1 MATENKTEKTR
12 AAKMNAVASTPT
24 LYTELLIDGQLT
36 LGQGMPEAILN
47 PTSGETLVKV
57 TDASLDQLEQAIEA
71 AHRAFP
77 AWSRTTPAQRSSV
90 LLAIADAIDKRA
102 DSLARLEA
110 LNCGKPLH
118 LARHDDIPATA
129 DVFRFF
135 AGAVRCQQGQLA
147 GEYIPGHTSMVR
159 RDPVGVVASIAP
171 WNYPLMM
178 AAWKIAPALA
188 AGNTLVFKPSEHTPL
203 SILALAPALADILP
217 PGVINIVCGGGES
230 VGSHLVSHP
239 RVRMVSLTGD
249 IVTGQK
255 ILQAAARTL
264 KRTHLELGGKAP
276 VIVCNDADLD
286 AVVQGIRTHG
296 YYNAGQDCTAACRI
310 YAQAGIHDRLVA
322 ELGEAVASIRFARK
336 RDQDNEISPLISA
349 RQRDRVASF
358 VERAL
363 GQPHIERITGA
374 AVHSGPG
381 FYYQPTLLAGCK
393 QQDEIVQ
400 REVFGPVVTVTRFEQ
415 LEQAVDWAN
424 DSEYGLASSVWT
436 QNLDKAFQIA
446 NRLQYGCT
454 WINTHFML
462 ASEMP
467 HGGLKRSGYG
477 KDLSSDSLQD
487 YSVVRHIMARHG
499 QELG

>member
-1 MATENKTEKTR
+1 MAGIT
-12 AAKMNAVASTPT
+12 TP
-24 LYTELLIDGQLT
+24 LLSELLIDGQLVAGAG
-36 LGQGMPEAILN
+36 LAEPILN
-47 PTSGETLVKV
+47 PATGEVLTQIAG
-57 TDASLDQLEQAIEA
+57 ASAEQIEAAVLA
-71 AHRAFP
+71 AHRAF
-77 AWSRTTPAQRSSV
+77 AGWSRTTPQQRSLM
-90 LLAIADAIDKRA
+90 LLGIADAIEQRA
-102 DSLARLEA
+102 EPLAQLEA

-118 LARHDDIPATA
+118 LARQDDLSAA
-129 DVFRFF
+129 VDVFRFF
-135 AGAVRCQQGQLA
+135 AGAVRCQSGQLS
-147 GEYIPGHTSMVR
+147 GEYLPGYTSMVR
-159 RDPVGVVASIAP
+159 RDPIGVVASIAP

-203 SILALAPALADILP
+203 SILALAPVLAELLP
-217 PGVINIVCGGGES
+217 RGVINILCGGGEG

-239 RVRMVSLTGD
+239 KVRMVSLTGD

-255 ILQAAARTL
+255 ILQAAAKTL

-276 VIVCNDADLD
+276 VIVLNDADLQ
-286 AVVQGIRTHG
+286 AVIEGVRNYG

-322 ELGEAVASIRFARK
+322 ELGDAVSSLRFARK
-336 RDQDNEISPLISA
+336 HDADNEIGPLISA

-393 QQDEIVQ
+393 QSDEIVQ
-400 REVFGPVVTVTRFEQ
+400 REVFGPVVTITRFDEP
-415 LEQAVDWAN
+415 EQALDWAN

-436 QNLDKAFQIA
+436 QNLDKAMQIA
-446 NRLQYGCT
+446 ARLQYGCT
-454 WINTHFML
+454 WINSHFML

-487 YSVVRHIMARHG
+487 YSVARHIMARHG
-499 QELG
+499 QPLS

>member
-1 MATENKTEKTR
+1 MSQDTHVNKRTKKMTNAT
-12 AAKMNAVASTPT
+12 APVLHSA
-24 LYTELLIDGQLT
+24 LLIDGQLVA
-36 LGQGMPEAILN
+36 GQGARETILN
-47 PTSGETLVKV
+47 PATGETLCEIAE
-57 TDASLDQLEQAIEA
+57 ASLEQLEQAIA
-71 AHRAFP
+71 AARSAF
-77 AWSRTTPAQRSSV
+77 AGWSRTTPAQRSLV
-90 LLAIADAIDKRA
+90 LLQIADAIEQRSA
-102 DSLARLEA
+102 ELATLEA
-110 LNCGKPLH
+110 LNCGKPQH
-118 LARHDDIPATA
+118 LARNDDIPAA
-129 DVFRFF
+129 VDVFRFF
-135 AGAVRCQQGQLA
+135 AGAVRCQQGQLS
-147 GEYIPGHTSMVR
+147 GEYLPGHTSLVR
-159 RDPVGVVASIAP
+159 RDPLGVVASIAP

-178 AAWKIAPALA
+178 AAWKIAPAIA

-203 SILALAPALADILP
+203 SILALAPVLAELLP
-217 PGVINIVCGGGES
+217 RGVLNIICGAGET
-230 VGSHLVSHP
+230 VGSPLVSHP
-239 RVRMVSLTGD
+239 QVRMVSLTGD

-276 VIVCNDADLD
+276 LIVCNDADLA
-286 AVVQGIRTHG
+286 AVIQGVRSYG

-322 ELGEAVASIRFARK
+322 ELGDAVASLRFARK
-336 RDQDNEISPLISA
+336 KDSDNEIGPLISA

-363 GQPHIERITGA
+363 GQPHIERVTGA

-381 FYYQPTLLAGCK
+381 FYYQPTLLAGCR
-393 QQDEIVQ
+393 QNDEIVQ
-400 REVFGPVVTVTRFEQ
+400 REVFGPVVSVTRFDD
-415 LEQAVDWAN
+415 LSQAVDWAN

-436 QNLDKAFQIA
+436 QNLDKAMQIA

-454 WINTHFML
+454 WINTHFTL
-462 ASEMP
+462 VSEMP

-499 QELG
+499 TELS

>member
-1 MATENKTEKTR
+1 MDHD
-12 AAKMNAVASTPT
+12 AKKRRSPKMSVPT
-24 LYTELLIDGQLT
+24 LHSALLIDGQLVD
-36 LGQGMPEAILN
+36 GEGIAESIVN
-47 PTSGETLVKV
+47 PASGEVLTQIAE
-57 TDASLDQLEQAIEA
+57 ASLEQVEAAVVA
-71 AHRAFP
+71 AHRAFSS
-77 AWSRTTPAQRSSV
+77 WSRTTPAQRASA
-90 LLAIADAIDKRA
+90 LLAIADAIEQHA
-102 DSLARLEA
+102 DPLSRLEA

-118 LARHDDIPATA
+118 LAREDDLSATA

-147 GEYIPGHTSMVR
+147 GEYVPGHTSMVR

-188 AGNTLVFKPSEHTPL
+188 AGNTLIFKPSEHTPL
-203 SILALAPALADILP
+203 SILALAPLLADILP
-217 PGVINIVCGGGES
+217 RGVINILCGGGEG
-230 VGSHLVSHP
+230 VGSHLVGHP
-239 RVRMVSLTGD
+239 KVRMVSLTGD

-255 ILQAAARTL
+255 ILQSAARTL

-276 VIVCNDADLD
+276 VIVCNDADLA
-286 AVVQGIRTHG
+286 AVVQGVRTYG

-336 RDQDNEISPLISA
+336 KDADNEIGPLISA

-363 GQPHIERITGA
+363 GQPHIERVTGA
-374 AVHSGPG
+374 AVHSGAG

-393 QQDEIVQ
+393 QSDEIVQ
-400 REVFGPVVTVTRFEQ
+400 REVFGPVVTVTRFDE
-415 LEQAVDWAN
+415 LSQAVDWAN

-436 QNLDKAFQIA
+436 QNLDKAMQVA
-446 NRLQYGCT
+446 ARLQYGCT

-499 QELG
+499 QQLD